1 MNTILRDISII
12 WTLIHCCLMF
22 MLLYE
27 SRYSQ
32 KKTNIITAVFVIPV
46 IVINLLNVW
55 FFGIETAGNLI
66 VPCCV
71 LPSFVF
77 FFIMA
82 KNRDTRF
89 IFTFCLSD
97 TVVLEIT
104 IASNI
109 IDTVWG
115 AGNYLV
121 MFIIRLVIYPVL
133 ELLLIK
139 YVRKPY
145 QYLQRNT
152 KKGWGI
158 FSLLAAM
165 FYAIILTVTYYPT
178 IILER
183 MEYVPYLIMILA
195 LVPIMYLTVF
205 SILKKQLELLHSEEQ
220 NKILAL
226 QNKMAEERLAAIY
239 ESEKKLNMV
248 KHDMKHNAILL
259 SDYIKNNRLEEAREH
274 LKSFILDIDKAAS
287 KSYCENPSVN
297 AVLSYYDKSAEENGV
312 KLETSI
318 RLPSELSV
326 DKTDLAV
333 VLSNGLENAINA
345 AKESEKRYICAK
357 AFNDGEKIYIEIINS
372 FSGSIAFEENLP
384 KSKREDHGY
393 GTKSMAAI
401 VNKYGGIYSFETE
414 NENFIFRCS
423 M

>member
-133 ELLLIK
+133 E
-139 YVRKPY
+139 
-145 QYLQRNT
+145 
-152 KKGWGI
+152 
-158 FSLLAAM
+158 
-165 FYAIILTVTYYPT
+165 
-178 IILER
+178 
-183 MEYVPYLIMILA
+183 
-195 LVPIMYLTVF
+195 
-205 SILKKQLELLHSEEQ
+205 
-220 NKILAL
+220 
-226 QNKMAEERLAAIY
+226 
-239 ESEKKLNMV
+239 
-248 KHDMKHNAILL
+248 
-259 SDYIKNNRLEEAREH
+259 
-274 LKSFILDIDKAAS
+274 
-287 KSYCENPSVN
+287 
-297 AVLSYYDKSAEENGV
+297 
-312 KLETSI
+312 
-318 RLPSELSV
+318 
-326 DKTDLAV
+326 
-333 VLSNGLENAINA
+333 
-345 AKESEKRYICAK
+345 
-357 AFNDGEKIYIEIINS
+357 
-372 FSGSIAFEENLP
+372 
-384 KSKREDHGY
+384 
-393 GTKSMAAI
+393 
-401 VNKYGGIYSFETE
+401 
-414 NENFIFRCS
+414 
-423 M
+423 